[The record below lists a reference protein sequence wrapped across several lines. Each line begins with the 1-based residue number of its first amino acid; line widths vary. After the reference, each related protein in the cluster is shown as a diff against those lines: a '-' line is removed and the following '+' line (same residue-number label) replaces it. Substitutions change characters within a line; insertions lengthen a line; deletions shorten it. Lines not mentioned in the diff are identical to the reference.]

1 MGTGAGCP
9 GPAAGFGGG
18 VECGP
23 LVLSWAGGAAWSE
36 WGGRCAPDGG
46 IGVGGG
52 VGGLTNP
59 GQTPYTA
66 RSSLLL
72 WLANPTALRQL
83 PQGCLQAAVGE
94 KLLANGLRLLFA
106 LGTDAEVGIAIL
118 EVNGELVELGH
129 R

>member
-1 MGTGAGCP
+1 
-9 GPAAGFGGG
+9 
-18 VECGP
+18 
-23 LVLSWAGGAAWSE
+23 
-36 WGGRCAPDGG
+36 
-46 IGVGGG
+46 
-52 VGGLTNP
+52 
-59 GQTPYTA
+59 
-66 RSSLLL
+66 LL